1 MKIMKKISEALIT
14 KKFIGFGLVF
24 GLLILMMIS
33 DYALAGEKKEI
44 KTARTSLSTN
54 VVTKVFSNGLTLL
67 IKPNYDH
74 DLVSVNLFARMG
86 TLYESPSKK
95 GISVLMQRCLLYGG
109 TTNREPDSI
118 YHGLELAGAHWNS
131 SSSLDYGN
139 VWLTVTKSGFER
151 ALEIYF
157 DIIRHPQFAAWDVEI
172 GKKERIQQLKTR
184 DDQPF
189 NIVSSLFDKGFY
201 GEHPYSWLTIGSID
215 TVEALTREDLIEW
228 HSKIYIPNN
237 MVFTVVG
244 NVNPAEIIKKFED
257 VFGKMKKGR
266 LPKKSSQP
274 MPVLEKDIVFHQPQN
289 IQGAYLVLGYP
300 APSARSK
307 DAPVMDL
314 IAVTLS
320 NRLYSELRDKRGL
333 VYHAS
338 SSYQTMVGPSAIT
351 GITVT
356 APENYSMVRD
366 GIIAEF
372 KKFCDE
378 PVSPLELQSAQKY
391 LKGTF
396 VMSQETNAA
405 QGRLLGIYELLG
417 YGYKYA
423 DKYPELIEKVTPED
437 IRRVARKYFNH
448 YVLAVV
454 APEGSVEK

>member
-1 MKIMKKISEALIT
+1 MIKISEALIT

-24 GLLILMMIS
+24 GLIILMMVS
-33 DYALAGEKKEI
+33 DYALASEKKEI
-44 KTARTSLSTN
+44 KTARASLSTN
-54 VVTKVFSNGLTLL
+54 VVKKVFSNGLTLL

-86 TLYESPSKK
+86 TLYESPSKN

-109 TTNREPDSI
+109 TTNREPESI
-118 YHGLELAGAHWNS
+118 YHGLELVGAHWNS
-131 SSSLDYGN
+131 SSSSDCGN
-139 VWLTVTKSGFER
+139 VWLTVSKSGFDR

-157 DIIRHPQFAAWDVEI
+157 DIICHPQFVAWDVEI

-189 NIVSSLFDKGFY
+189 NIVSSLFDEGFY

-244 NVNPAEIIKKFED
+244 NVNPDEVIKDFNTA
-257 VFGKMKKGR
+257 FGKMKKGR
-266 LPKKSSQP
+266 LPKKSSQST
-274 MPVLEKDIVFHQPQN
+274 PVLEKDIIFHQSQN

-300 APSARSK
+300 APSCLS
-307 DAPVMDL
+307 DDVSVMDL
-314 IAVTLS
+314 LS
-320 NRLYSELRDKRGL
+320 GMISKRLYSELRDKRGL
-333 VYHAS
+333 VYRAY
-338 SSYQTMVGPSAIT
+338 SSYQIMVGPSAVL
-351 GITVT
+351 GLAVT
-356 APENYSMVRD
+356 ASENYSMVRD

-423 DKYPELIEKVTPED
+423 DKYPDLIEAVTPED
-437 IRRVARKYFNH
+437 IQRVAQKYFKH

-454 APEGSVEK
+454 APEGSIEEQ